1 MRTKILRVSSLLL
14 MSLTLLFASIAGT
27 TTAYAFDNEVKN
39 GVVPIVFYLKGA
51 KVLLTDGTNYQEY
64 QDLGDCEWSGGSGFF
79 VGDGSGSAQ
88 YIVTNAHVVED
99 YVAAKEGEEFATLYG
114 YTEEGYGIIIYASSC
129 ELRVYYDQ
137 NDYEAAYV
145 DCIGDSEK
153 VDLAV
158 LRLRD
163 PTDKRHTLPLMET
176 NEKMAVMPVKKLMLS
191 TGIPMIVSMVLQAVY
206 NIVDSA
212 FVSNMANG
220 GEQALN
226 ALTLAFPMQVLMV
239 AVGIGTGVGA
249 NVLTA
254 KSLGSG
260 DHEQANRTAGNAAFM
275 SAVIYAAFLLFGIFG
290 TGLYIGSQTSDPD
303 AARMGTEYLQI
314 CCIFSF
320 GMCFFAIY
328 EKLLQATGHSVYSTA
343 AQIAG
348 AVTNIVLDPI
358 MIYGLLGCPEMGVK
372 GAAYAT
378 VIGQIVSFA
387 LAFIFHLR
395 VNESISNKLIYFKP
409 DLRTIKL
416 IYSIGLPAI
425 ISQALISV
433 MTYGMNLVLGG
444 IAGEAVT
451 AYGLYYKVM
460 QFLLFARVGRN
471 RGLGIR
477 WKLNPW
483 VMRKVPRL
491 SGFTSALPCMT
502 RPRWAA

>member
-1 MRTKILRVSSLLL
+1 
-14 MSLTLLFASIAGT
+14 
-27 TTAYAFDNEVKN
+27 
-39 GVVPIVFYLKGA
+39 
-51 KVLLTDGTNYQEY
+51 
-64 QDLGDCEWSGGSGFF
+64 
-79 VGDGSGSAQ
+79 
-88 YIVTNAHVVED
+88 
-99 YVAAKEGEEFATLYG
+99 
-114 YTEEGYGIIIYASSC
+114 
-129 ELRVYYDQ
+129 
-137 NDYEAAYV
+137 
-145 DCIGDSEK
+145 
-153 VDLAV
+153 
-158 LRLRD
+158 
-163 PTDKRHTLPLMET
+163 MET

-387 LAFIFHLR
+387 LAFIFHLK
-395 VNESISNKLIYFKP
+395 VNKSISNKLIYFKP

-433 MTYGMNLVLGG
+433 MTYGMNLVLGD

-460 QFLLFARVGRN
+460 QFLLFAAFGMRDAIMPITAFSYGMGDADR
-471 RGLGIR
+471 IR
-477 WKLNPW
+477 DAVKYGHLYTFIIMIAGTIFLEIFAEPFAA
-483 VMRKVPRL
+483 VFGL
-491 SGFTSALPCMT
+491 SGVTNELCISAMRIISVCFVFAGANIAFQGIFQALGAGISSLIISLCRQLVFVFPFALIFAALSGGEAENAWLVWITFPIAEILTSAAAVFLHIHIMRT
-502 RPRWAA
+502 RVSPSALSAANTVRES

>member
-1 MRTKILRVSSLLL
+1 
-14 MSLTLLFASIAGT
+14 
-27 TTAYAFDNEVKN
+27 
-39 GVVPIVFYLKGA
+39 
-51 KVLLTDGTNYQEY
+51 
-64 QDLGDCEWSGGSGFF
+64 
-79 VGDGSGSAQ
+79 
-88 YIVTNAHVVED
+88 
-99 YVAAKEGEEFATLYG
+99 
-114 YTEEGYGIIIYASSC
+114 
-129 ELRVYYDQ
+129 
-137 NDYEAAYV
+137 
-145 DCIGDSEK
+145 
-153 VDLAV
+153 
-158 LRLRD
+158 
-163 PTDKRHTLPLMET
+163 MET

-303 AARMGTEYLQI
+303 AASMGTEYLQI

-387 LAFIFHLR
+387 LAFIFHIK
-395 VNESISNKLIYFKP
+395 VNKSISNKLIYFKP

-460 QFLLFARVGRN
+460 QFLLFAAFGMRDAIMPITAFSYGMGDADR
-471 RGLGIR
+471 IR
-477 WKLNPW
+477 DAVKYGHLYTFIIMIAGTIFLEIFAEPFAA
-483 VMRKVPRL
+483 VFGL
-491 SGFTSALPCMT
+491 SGVTNELCISAMRIISVCFVFAGANIAFQGIFQALGAGISSLIISLCRQLVFVFPFALIFAALSGGEAENAWLVWITFPIAEILTSAAAVFLHIRIMRT
-502 RPRWAA
+502 RVSPPALSSANTVRES